1 MINMIKNKYKKES
14 TIILACILIIIV
26 FCIFFWIKNN
36 VVNKIEL
43 FRRGGSNSK
52 RDKMIKMYKSNDV
65 DKIEL
70 FNGNNNS
77 SSNSKRDRM
86 RRIYKS
92 NEVSDPDEIVTSYP
106 DDDDCDDPDGTCG
119 SDPDS

>member
-1 MINMIKNKYKKES
+1 MINIIKNKYKKES
-14 TIILACILIIIV
+14 TIILACILIVIV
-26 FCIFFWIKNN
+26 FCIFYWIKNN

-43 FRRGGSNSK
+43 FRRGSSNSK

-70 FNGNNNS
+70 FNGNNNG
-77 SSNSKRDRM
+77 SNSKRDRM
-86 RRIYKS
+86 KRIYKS
-92 NEVSDPDEIVTSYP
+92 NEVSDPDEILTSYP
-106 DDDDCDDPDGTCG
+106 DDDDCDDPDDSCG